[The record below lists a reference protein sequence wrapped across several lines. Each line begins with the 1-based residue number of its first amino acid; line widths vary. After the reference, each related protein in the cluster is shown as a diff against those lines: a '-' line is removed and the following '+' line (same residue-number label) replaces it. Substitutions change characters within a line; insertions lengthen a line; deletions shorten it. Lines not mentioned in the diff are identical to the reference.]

1 MKEKRIKTA
10 TRRTT
15 KTPAKDPS
23 FLLSKPKQ
31 RESHNFK
38 TPHKNV
44 KDKKLLKS
52 LHSKQPI
59 KPLKNPLKLKKTS
72 FFHPQIAEIQE
83 QTFYERETIKKQ

>member
-15 KTPAKDPS
+15 KTPARDPS

-72 FFHPQIAEIQE
+72 FFHPPNSRNPRANLL
-83 QTFYERETIKKQ
+83 